1 MNANNRF
8 MNYTIANIRVSLP
21 DACTGEHFTRALR
34 PFLTL
39 GAGPADLALEIVPR
53 IPAEA
58 DYRELDI
65 FEFPD
70 ADADCRFGTDAAGYL
85 LEMTP
90 RDGSAPARYR
100 MAYGA
105 AAARSDITPGHNPA
119 LFRFGVWILF
129 NIAALPLGAV
139 AFHSSVISYRGRGV
153 LFLGESG
160 TGKSTHT
167 RLWREH
173 IPGAELLND
182 DSPIIRATD
191 SEALVHGSPWSGKTP
206 CYRNESCPIAAVV
219 RLSQAPHNRIRRLRP
234 IESIGALLPSAPP
247 AFARDERLSDDTC
260 GLLSRL
266 IAQVPVYHLECL
278 PDAAAAQLA
287 FQRRDAMILLPNQL
301 FFAEVEAMLSEG
313 REVQIR
319 MKGHSMR
326 PLLRSER
333 DQVVLTPCTDPARLR
348 PGDVVLFRCC
358 GRHILHRIV
367 RRDGDRLTLAGDGNY
382 RITEQCTTRDVA
394 GIAVRIIRASGRVV
408 GCDSPG
414 WQLRSRLWLAIPPWL
429 RRQVLRVLWHSGWK

>member
-1 MNANNRF
+1 ME
-8 MNYTIANIRVSLP
+8 YTIAGLRLSLP
-21 DACTGEHFTRALR
+21 GTLINRHFGRALQ
-34 PFLTL
+34 PFASACPGTPDLTL
-39 GAGPADLALEIVPR
+39 DAGTEVTPLP
-53 IPAEA
+53 
-58 DYRELDI
+58 DYRELHS
-65 FEFPD
+65 FEFTD
-70 ADADCRFGTDAAGYL
+70 ADADCRFGADADGYL

-139 AFHSSVISYRGRGV
+139 AFHSSVIRYRGRGV

-287 FQRRDAMILLPNQL
+287 CRTVFNDA
-301 FFAEVEAMLSEG
+301 
-313 REVQIR
+313 
-319 MKGHSMR
+319 
-326 PLLRSER
+326 
-333 DQVVLTPCTDPARLR
+333 
-348 PGDVVLFRCC
+348 
-358 GRHILHRIV
+358 
-367 RRDGDRLTLAGDGNY
+367 TL
-382 RITEQCTTRDVA
+382 
-394 GIAVRIIRASGRVV
+394 
-408 GCDSPG
+408 
-414 WQLRSRLWLAIPPWL
+414 
-429 RRQVLRVLWHSGWK
+429 

>member
-182 DSPIIRATD
+182 DSPIVRIVQTADADPICGAVQNPANAPAAAAETPDASAATTG
-191 SEALVHGSPWSGKTP
+191 APKPQAMVFGAPWSGKTP
-206 CYRNESCPIAAVV
+206 CYRNVCQPIRAIV
-219 RLSQAPHNRIRRLRP
+219 RLSQAPHNRIRRLRA
-234 IESIGALLPSAPP
+234 IEAIGALLPSCPP
-247 AFARDERLSDDTC
+247 SFAHDETLEDAVCATVSAVV
-260 GLLSRL
+260 
-266 IAQVPVYHLECL
+266 AQVPVYHLECL
-278 PDAAAAQLA
+278 PDAAAAELA
-287 FQRRDAMILLPNQL
+287 CRTIFGGESANP
-301 FFAEVEAMLSEG
+301 
-313 REVQIR
+313 
-319 MKGHSMR
+319 R
-326 PLLRSER
+326 P
-333 DQVVLTPCTDPARLR
+333 
-348 PGDVVLFRCC
+348 
-358 GRHILHRIV
+358 
-367 RRDGDRLTLAGDGNY
+367 
-382 RITEQCTTRDVA
+382 
-394 GIAVRIIRASGRVV
+394 
-408 GCDSPG
+408 
-414 WQLRSRLWLAIPPWL
+414 
-429 RRQVLRVLWHSGWK
+429 

>member
-1 MNANNRF
+1 M
-8 MNYTIANIRVSLP
+8 
-21 DACTGEHFTRALR
+21 ALA
-34 PFLTL
+34 PF
-39 GAGPADLALEIVPR
+39 AAADKGPAGLSVETRSEIR
-53 IPAEA
+53 QA
-58 DYRELDI
+58 DGYRELD
-65 FEFPD
+65 EFDFAD
-70 ADADCRFGTDAAGYL
+70 ADADCRFGRDAEGYL
-85 LEMTP
+85 LTMTP
-90 RDGSAPARYR
+90 RDGSA
-100 MAYGA
+100 
-105 AAARSDITPGHNPA
+105 AARFRKAFGAPLVTTDVTLRHNPA
-119 LFRFGVWILF
+119 LFRFGLWSMF
-129 NIAALPLGAV
+129 NIAAVARQAV
-139 AFHSSVISYRGRGV
+139 AIHSSVISLNGGAV

-287 FQRRDAMILLPNQL
+287 CRTVFNDA
-301 FFAEVEAMLSEG
+301 
-313 REVQIR
+313 
-319 MKGHSMR
+319 
-326 PLLRSER
+326 
-333 DQVVLTPCTDPARLR
+333 
-348 PGDVVLFRCC
+348 
-358 GRHILHRIV
+358 
-367 RRDGDRLTLAGDGNY
+367 TL
-382 RITEQCTTRDVA
+382 
-394 GIAVRIIRASGRVV
+394 
-408 GCDSPG
+408 
-414 WQLRSRLWLAIPPWL
+414 
-429 RRQVLRVLWHSGWK
+429 